1 MSLARPASR
10 PTDYGR
16 HLPALD
22 GVRGLA
28 ILMVMAS
35 HLFPGTPH
43 NLGERFVFALFEFG
57 ASGVDLFFVLSGF
70 LITGIL
76 FDSRLNRFFF
86 RNFYA
91 RRALRIFP
99 LYYGVL
105 AVFALLG
112 FVRHQS
118 SGGELASLG
127 LYLQNTRWLAPP
139 IWQYRGALVLPLGH
153 FWSLAVEEQF
163 YLVWPLLVFV
173 VKTRRRLLLI
183 CATSVVLCPLGRFLL
198 WQHGMEYAAVHSSTL
213 CRADA
218 LLLGGALALLLR
230 SRHHDRVLSTAR
242 WFAVGLIP
250 VLLLRFLNSAS
261 GVVLHGSAALAAW
274 ALIYTVLAL
283 GYVGLLTL
291 ALTPR
296 SRLQTFFKA
305 SPLRRLGR
313 YSYGLYVLHLIVLY
327 YGQAPVRAAMQ
338 RSHVSPSLVS
348 PLAGMIIFF
357 ASFAAAILSYHLYEK
372 PFLGYKRFFACR
384 MQAQPAFRT
393 GSPRRKPFNRLS
405 GQSALPA
412 EIAGSTQ

>member
-1 MSLARPASR
+1 M
-10 PTDYGR
+10 DFHR

-43 NLGERFVFALFEFG
+43 NLGERLLLDIFEFG

-76 FDSRLNRFFF
+76 FDSREDPFFF

-112 FVRHQS
+112 VAKHQA
-118 SGGELASLG
+118 SGGELASLA
-127 LYLQNTRWLAPP
+127 LYLQNTRLLAPP
-139 IWQYRGALVLPLGH
+139 IWLYRGALVLPLGH

-173 VKTRRRLLLI
+173 VKTRRPLLLI
-183 CATSVVLCPLGRFLL
+183 CAISVLLCPLARFLL
-198 WQHGMEYAAVHSSTL
+198 WKHGIDYAAVHSSTL

-230 SRHHDRVLSTAR
+230 SRHHERVLSVAR
-242 WFAVGLIP
+242 WFVVGLVP
-250 VLLLRFLNSAS
+250 VLLLRLVNSTS
-261 GVVLHGSAALAAW
+261 GVLLHGSTALGAW
-274 ALIYTVLAL
+274 ALIYTVLAFAY
-283 GYVGLLTL
+283 GGLLTS

-296 SRLQTFFKA
+296 SRLQSFFKA
-305 SPLRRLGR
+305 SPLRMLGR
-313 YSYGLYVLHLIVLY
+313 YSYGLYVLHMFVLY
-327 YGQAPVRAAMQ
+327 YGQAPVRATVQ
-338 RSHVSPSLVS
+338 RLHVTPSLVS
-348 PLAGMIIFF
+348 PVAGMVIFF
-357 ASFAAAILSYHLYEK
+357 ASLAAAILSYHLYEK
-372 PFLGYKRFFACR
+372 PFLGFKRFFACGT
-384 MQAQPAFRT
+384 QVKPAFRT
-393 GSPRRKPFNRLS
+393 GPLLLKLFTRLS
-405 GQSALPA
+405 GQNPLPA

>member
-1 MSLARPASR
+1 MSQARPASHA
-10 PTDYGR
+10 TDYSR

-43 NLGERFVFALFEFG
+43 SLGERLVLDALEFG
-57 ASGVDLFFVLSGF
+57 ATGVDLFFVLSGF

-76 FDSRLNRFFF
+76 FDSREDLFFF
-86 RNFYA
+86 RNFYV

-112 FVRHQS
+112 FFRNQA
-118 SGGELASLG
+118 SGGEFTSLA
-127 LYLQNTRWLAPP
+127 LYLQNTPLLAPP

-173 VKTRRRLLLI
+173 VKTRQRLLVI
-183 CATSVVLCPLGRFLL
+183 CAISLILCPLGRFLL
-198 WQHGMEYAAVHSSTL
+198 WRHGIDYAAVHSSTF

-230 SRHHDRVLSTAR
+230 SRYHDRVLSVAR
-242 WFAVGLIP
+242 WFSIGLIP
-250 VLLLRFLNSAS
+250 VLLLRFVNSAS
-261 GVVLHGSAALAAW
+261 GVVLRGSAALVAW
-274 ALIYTVLAL
+274 SLIYTVLAL
-283 GYVGLLTL
+283 GYVGLLTS
-291 ALTPR
+291 ALTPH
-296 SRLQTFFKA
+296 SRLQQFFRA
-305 SPLRRLGR
+305 SPLRMLGR

-327 YGQAPVRAAMQ
+327 YAQAPVRTAVE
-338 RSHVSPSLVS
+338 RLHVGPSLVS
-348 PLAGMIIFF
+348 PLTGMVIFF
-357 ASFAAAILSYHLYEK
+357 ASFAAAILSYHLYER
-372 PFLGYKRFFACR
+372 PFLEFKRSFEYR
-384 MQAQPAFRT
+384 TQAQTAFRK
-393 GSPRRKPFNRLS
+393 SSALLKPFNGLS
-405 GQSALPA
+405 GQSPLPA